1 MSRSPFSAGRLLR
14 YAAIGFVA
22 FFLLATTLGVIAEAQ
37 EPEPSAAAEVVG
49 SDGASGDEGAAEPAP
64 EAADERVELGQVE
77 IDTPVGARLVSFLGI
92 FGLIGIGWLLSN
104 DRRAIDWRLVVTGVG
119 IQLVFALLIL
129 KTQPGR
135 DAFQIAGSAFTR
147 LLDFTQAGNA
157 MIFTSYSDG
166 SIHSALNNFAFG
178 ILPTIIFFSS
188 LMAILYHA
196 GIMQRV
202 VNGMAWAMQRTM
214 HTSGSETLSAAGNI
228 FVGQTEAPLLVRPF
242 VPTMTQSELMAVMT
256 GGFATVAG
264 GVMAAYISFLEPYF
278 ANVAGHLMAASVM
291 SAPAALVMAK
301 VMYPETEES
310 PTRGHVRINVEK
322 IDANAIDAAAR
333 GASEGLTLAFNV
345 AAMLLA
351 FVALIAM
358 FNYLLALP
366 SYLQHS
372 YSLESLVEQIAAS
385 GQSIPAELA
394 AVCDP
399 THVIADTGL
408 TLKVPPEAR
417 EGCIDAI
424 TAAVADPPTVQV
436 ARVYDLEFF
445 FGWLFAP
452 IALLM
457 GVPWEDARLV
467 GELLGTKMVVNE
479 FVGYLKLSEMMSASE
494 PLNPRSA
501 IIATYALCGF
511 ANFGSIG
518 IQIGGICGMA
528 PERRSDLARLGIK
541 AMIAGSLA
549 AFMTAT
555 IAGILV

>member
-1 MSRSPFSAGRLLR
+1 MSKSPFAASRMLR
-14 YAAIGFVA
+14 YAAIGFMS
-22 FFLLATTLGVIAEAQ
+22 FFLLTTTLGWIAEAQ
-37 EPEPSAAAEVVG
+37 EPAEEAVAAEV
-49 SDGASGDEGAAEPAP
+49 EGAADDAAAG
-64 EAADERVELGQVE
+64 EAAETDDRVELGGNEVT
-77 IDTPVGARLVSFLGI
+77 TPVSERLVSFVGI
-92 FGLIGIGWLLSN
+92 FGLIFIAWLLSN
-104 DRRAIDWRLVVTGVG
+104 NRKAVDWRLVGTGVT

-129 KTQPGR
+129 KTPAGR
-135 DAFQIAGSAFTR
+135 DVFQVAGDAFTR

-157 MIFTSYSDG
+157 MIFTSFNDG
-166 SIHSALNNFAFG
+166 SIHGALNNFAFA

-196 GIMQRV
+196 GVMQRV
-202 VNGMAWAMQRTM
+202 VNGIAWLMQRTM
-214 HTSGSETLSAAGNI
+214 RTSGSETLSAAGNI

-291 SAPAALVMAK
+291 SAPAALVVAK
-301 VMYPETEES
+301 IMYPETEES
-310 PTRGHVRINVEK
+310 PTRGHVKVSVEK

-358 FNYLLALP
+358 FNYLFALP
-366 SYLQHS
+366 SYVQHS
-372 YSLESLVEQIAAS
+372 YALESLVTQIAAS
-385 GQSIPAELA
+385 GQTIPAELA
-394 AVCDP
+394 MTCDP
-399 THVIADTGL
+399 THVIEGTQQLVRVA
-408 TLKVPPEAR
+408 PEAR
-417 EGCIDAI
+417 EGCIDLI
-424 TAAVADPPTVQV
+424 TAAVADPPSVSV
-436 ARVYDLEFF
+436 ARVYNLEFF
-445 FGWLFAP
+445 FGWIFAP

-457 GVPWEDARLV
+457 GVPWDDARAV

-479 FVGYLKLSEMMSASE
+479 FVGYLRLSDMMSGDN
-494 PLNPRSA
+494 PLSPRSA

-518 IQIGGICGMA
+518 IQIGGISGMA
-528 PERRSDLARLGIK
+528 PERRSDLARLGIR
-541 AMIAGSLA
+541 AMIGGSIA